1 MHEWELVYE
10 EDADQFVIMYYKC
23 TLCGDVKRET
33 KRVSH

>member
-1 MHEWELVYE
+1 MHEWELVYDQ
-10 EDADQFVIMYYKC
+10 DADQFVVMYYEC